1 MAYSPNEHDLV
12 MRERRADALRN
23 AEHWRLLKAVR
34 PQTNR
39 RSWFSRLQ
47 GREPRMIYLPR
58 EKGAPR
64 PSQASRPSISRSQ
77 S

>member
-23 AEHWRLLKAVR
+23 AENWRLLKSIR
-34 PQTNR
+34 PRKNR
-39 RSWFSRLQ
+39 SSWFTRLQ

-58 EKGAPR
+58 EEDAPR
-64 PSQASRPSISRSQ
+64 PSHASRPSISSSQ
-77 S
+77 T